1 MTADVENASA
11 VDGNETDAN
20 KNAGKVTHKTPK
32 KSTGKGGVGTPESE
46 RIKPSYGGDPDANDK
61 TKPTGKSTVEGK
73 KELEYKKEDNDTSK
87 IQVITDEK
95 TEKEDPNKDK
105 PQVISDDEMK
115 NSKDNTTDKPQEPKN
130 TYEGPKTADENFLD
144 KYGNDNNKEDTKDNT
159 QSNDNKED
167 KKDDN
172 KDEQKDTTPLVPVS
186 IKAEAESAIAGDSV
200 RFDISG
206 DVESISGFEGI
217 TVESIKNGAIVINT
231 PAGKTQT
238 ITISVVGK
246 DGSKAE
252 AKILVRSIED
262 QIKLIKDE
270 NNNTTEDTN
279 KDNTNKDDN
288 KNDETKPVSYKPVS
302 MRVDKKEFFVGDTI
316 QFFISGDVESVNG
329 AGKSLSDVKD
339 GTLQFAAEKVGK
351 VTISVVGKDGS
362 KASETIEVKDFPW
375 NVKQEETTV
384 ENNEKVEQE
393 SNPQV
398 TVPTNNSAEDS
409 KKAAEDEAA
418 KKAAEE
424 AAAKKAA
431 EEAAAKKAA
440 EEAAAKKAAEEAA
453 AKKAAE
459 EAAAKKAAEEAKKE
473 QEKPKYTPV
482 SITSQNGSTANA
494 GDQVK
499 FSIHGDV
506 ASISGTDGFATS
518 NANGVLTVYTDPGVT
533 TVITIVVK
541 GMDGSTSSA
550 SVTVNCPV
558 PDNA

>member
-1 MTADVENASA
+1 MTVDVENANA

-32 KSTGKGGVGTPESE
+32 KSTGKGGVGTPENE
-46 RIKPSYGGDPDANDK
+46 RLKPSYGGNPDANGK

-73 KELEYKKEDNDTSK
+73 KELEYKKEDKDTSK
-87 IQVITDEK
+87 IEVITDGK

-105 PQVISDDEMK
+105 PQVISYDEMK
-115 NSKDNTTDKPQEPKN
+115 NSKDNTTDKPEEPKN

-144 KYGNDNNKEDTKDNT
+144 KYGNDNNKEDSKDNT
-159 QSNDNKED
+159 QNNDNKED

-206 DVESISGFEGI
+206 DVQSISGYDGI
-217 TVESIKNGAIVINT
+217 TVGSIKNGAIVINT

-246 DGSKAE
+246 DGSKA
-252 AKILVRSIED
+252 
-262 QIKLIKDE
+262 
-270 NNNTTEDTN
+270 
-279 KDNTNKDDN
+279 
-288 KNDETKPVSYKPVS
+288 
-302 MRVDKKEFFVGDTI
+302 
-316 QFFISGDVESVNG
+316 
-329 AGKSLSDVKD
+329 
-339 GTLQFAAEKVGK
+339 
-351 VTISVVGKDGS
+351 
-362 KASETIEVKDFPW
+362 SETIEVKDFPW
-375 NVKQEETTV
+375 NVKQETTV
-384 ENNEKVEQE
+384 ENKEKVEQE

-398 TVPTNNSAEDS
+398 TVPTNNSTEDS

-459 EAAAKKAAEEAKKE
+459 EAAAKKAAEDA
-473 QEKPKYTPV
+473 KPKYTPV
-482 SITSQNGSTANA
+482 SITSLSGSTANA

-499 FSIHGDV
+499 FKISGDV

>member
-32 KSTGKGGVGTPESE
+32 KSTGKGGVGTPENE

-339 GTLQFAAEKVGK
+339 GTIQFAAEKVGK

-384 ENNEKVEQE
+384 ENKEKVEQE

-398 TVPTNNSAEDS
+398 TVPTNNSTEDS
-409 KKAAEDEAA
+409 KKAAEDE
-418 KKAAEE
+418 
-424 AAAKKAA
+424 
-431 EEAAAKKAA
+431 
-440 EEAAAKKAAEEAA
+440 AAKKAAEEAA

>member
-1 MTADVENASA
+1 MTADVENANA

-32 KSTGKGGVGTPESE
+32 KSTGKGGVGTPENE
-46 RIKPSYGGDPDANDK
+46 RLKPSYGGNPDANGK

-73 KELEYKKEDNDTSK
+73 KELEYKKEDKDTSK
-87 IQVITDEK
+87 IEVITDGK

-105 PQVISDDEMK
+105 PQVISNDEMK
-115 NSKDNTTDKPQEPKN
+115 NSKDNTTDKPEEPKN

-144 KYGNDNNKEDTKDNT
+144 KYGNDNNKEDSKDNT
-159 QSNDNKED
+159 QNNDNKED

-206 DVESISGFEGI
+206 DVQSISGYDGI
-217 TVESIKNGAIVINT
+217 TVGSIKNGAIVINT

-270 NNNTTEDTN
+270 NNNATEDTN
-279 KDNTNKDDN
+279 KDNTNKEEN
-288 KNDETKPVSYKPVS
+288 KDETKPVSYKPVS

-316 QFFISGDVESVNG
+316 QLFISGDIESVNG
-329 AGKSLSDVKD
+329 AGKSVSDVKD
-339 GTLQFAAEKVGK
+339 GTLQFSAEKVGK

-398 TVPTNNSAEDS
+398 TVPTNNSTEDS
-409 KKAAEDEAA
+409 KKAAEDE
-418 KKAAEE
+418 
-424 AAAKKAA
+424 AAKKAA

>member
-1 MTADVENASA
+1 MTVDVENANA

-32 KSTGKGGVGTPESE
+32 KSTGKGGVGTPENE
-46 RIKPSYGGDPDANDK
+46 RLKPSYGGNPDANGK

-144 KYGNDNNKEDTKDNT
+144 KYGNDNNKEDSKDNT
-159 QSNDNKED
+159 QNNDNKED

-206 DVESISGFEGI
+206 DVQSISGYDGI
-217 TVESIKNGAIVINT
+217 TVGSIKNGAIVINT

-246 DGSKAE
+246 DGSKA
-252 AKILVRSIED
+252 
-262 QIKLIKDE
+262 
-270 NNNTTEDTN
+270 
-279 KDNTNKDDN
+279 
-288 KNDETKPVSYKPVS
+288 
-302 MRVDKKEFFVGDTI
+302 
-316 QFFISGDVESVNG
+316 
-329 AGKSLSDVKD
+329 
-339 GTLQFAAEKVGK
+339 
-351 VTISVVGKDGS
+351 
-362 KASETIEVKDFPW
+362 SETIEVKDFPW
-375 NVKQEETTV
+375 NVKQETTV
-384 ENNEKVEQE
+384 ENKEKVEQE

-398 TVPTNNSAEDS
+398 TVPTNNSTEDS

-440 EEAAAKKAAEEAA
+440 EDA
-453 AKKAAE
+453 
-459 EAAAKKAAEEAKKE
+459 
-473 QEKPKYTPV
+473 KPKYTPV
-482 SITSQNGSTANA
+482 SITSLSGSTANA

-499 FSIHGDV
+499 FKISGDV